1 MDTEANL
8 SNILVMAGNFNIRNS
23 NWDPSYSFYSS
34 HSDSLLEI
42 ADSFNLK
49 LSILIQQVPT

>member
-23 NWDPSYSFYSS
+23 NWDPSYSFYLS